1 MAMNEY
7 SLADIAAVAD
17 GAGGGSRNGAWGGD
31 GAW

>member
-7 SLADIAAVAD
+7 DLSDISAAVN
-17 GAGGGSRNGAWGGD
+17 GGRGGNGAWGGD